1 MKQKKVFI
9 ISQTKEII
17 DGSTLKI
24 ITLSH
29 PKTKK
34 NTQFGVLN
42 KQIYEISETNTN
54 KGSFFCDNQVLES
67 GSLYILT
74 KFDPLFLLISIL
86 EENRKKS
93 EKDLFN
99 TMEQILSNFQELK
112 LIHFDSQWICDTKE
126 LDDDLFFRLNDEK
139 VLEWLS
145 KKVEILS
152 DFISKKFY
160 SKLSGSTLRFNS
172 KEEYKPTKEEIHESS
187 LNFLCEY
194 LSPYFGLKICEKF
207 EIPFVDHSLVVLNKR
222 DDSYGLDANSIKNFK
237 KKRKVEEIEPAA
249 TASQPQ
255 KKMKSGP
262 KFVEDKNSKKITS
275 FFKKK

>member
-1 MKQKKVFI
+1 MFQKKVFI
-9 ISQTKEII
+9 ISQTKEIV
-17 DGSTLKI
+17 DGSILKI
-24 ITLSH
+24 ITLTH

-42 KQIYEISETNTN
+42 KEIYEISETNTN
-54 KGSFFCDNQVLES
+54 KGSYFCDNQVLES

-74 KFDPLFLLISIL
+74 KFDSLFLLISIL

-99 TMEQILSNFQELK
+99 TMEQILSNHQELK
-112 LIHFDSQWICDTKE
+112 LISFDSEWICDTKE
-126 LDDDLFFRLNDEK
+126 LDDELFFRLNDEK

-145 KKVEILS
+145 KKIEILS

-172 KEEYKPTKEEIHESS
+172 KEEYIPTKEEIHESS
-187 LNFLCEY
+187 LNFICEY
-194 LSPYFGLKICEKF
+194 LSPHFGLKICEKF
-207 EIPFVDHSLVVLNKR
+207 EIPYIDHSLMVLKKR
-222 DDSYGLDANSIKNFK
+222 DESYGLDANSIRNFK
-237 KKRKVEEIEPAA
+237 KKRKVEEIEPA
-249 TASQPQ
+249 TTPQ

>member
-17 DGSTLKI
+17 DGSILKI
-24 ITLSH
+24 ITLTH
-29 PKTKK
+29 PKTNK

-42 KQIYEISETNTN
+42 KEIYEISETNTN
-54 KGSFFCDNQVLES
+54 KGSYFCDNQVLES

-74 KFDPLFLLISIL
+74 KFDSLFLLISIL

-99 TMEQILSNFQELK
+99 TMEQILSNHQELK
-112 LIHFDSQWICDTKE
+112 LISFDSEWICDTKE

-139 VLEWLS
+139 VMEWLS

-152 DFISKKFY
+152 DFIAKKFY

-172 KEEYKPTKEEIHESS
+172 KEEYIPTKEEIHESS
-187 LNFLCEY
+187 LNFICEY
-194 LSPYFGLKICEKF
+194 LSPHFGLKICEKF
-207 EIPFVDHSLVVLNKR
+207 EIPYIDHSLMVLKKR
-222 DDSYGLDANSIKNFK
+222 DESYGLDANSIRNFK
-237 KKRKVEEIEPAA
+237 KKRKVEEIEPA
-249 TASQPQ
+249 TTPQ